1 MIIDIYTHLAPQ
13 TFLDRLGS
21 TSPELNNIAR
31 RLLGI
36 KPLFDLD
43 ARFVTMDAVADYRQ
57 VISLPNPAIEDMCPV
72 GMGLQLARIANDELA
87 AICSRHRDRFAGFA
101 AAVDLRDVESAV
113 GEARR
118 AVRDL
123 GAAGVQIYTNVA
135 GEPLDDSRF
144 RPFFAAMADLDRP
157 IWLHPTRTAKHSD
170 YASESKSRFEMW
182 WCFGWPYDTS
192 VAIARLVLDGLLDRH
207 PDLKVIT
214 HHLGGMI
221 PYFAGRVGPG
231 LEVLGNR
238 TTDEDYSEVLSS
250 LKRPHLDYFKSL
262 YADTAMFGAGNALQ
276 CGIDFFSADHV
287 VFATDAPLG
296 PIAKTVDAIQ
306 AVGLDRKSQ
315 LKILSGNAAAL
326 LGLDL
331 SA

>member
-13 TFLDRLGS
+13 TFLDQLGT
-21 TSPELNNIAR
+21 TSPQLENVAR

-43 ARFVTMDAVADYRQ
+43 ARFAAIDTVDDYRQ
-57 VISLPNPAIEDMCPV
+57 VIALPNPAIEDMCPP
-72 GMGLQLARIANDELA
+72 GKGLELARIANDELA
-87 AICSRHRDRFAGFA
+87 ALCAKHPNRFVGFA
-101 AAVDLRDVESAV
+101 AAVDLRVVDGAI

-118 AVRDL
+118 TIAEL
-123 GAAGVQIYTNVA
+123 GAVGVQIYTNVA
-135 GEPLDDSRF
+135 GEPLDDPRF

-157 IWLHPTRTAKHSD
+157 IWLHPTRTAARSD
-170 YASESKSRFEMW
+170 YVSEAKSRFEMW

-192 VAIARLVLDGLLDRH
+192 VATTRLVLDGLFDRH
-207 PDLKVIT
+207 PDLKIIT

-231 LEVLGNR
+231 LDVLGSR
-238 TTDEDYSEVLSS
+238 TTDEDYGRVLSS
-250 LKRPHLDYFKSL
+250 LKRPHLEYFKSF
-262 YADTAMFGAGNALQ
+262 YADTAMFGAGNALR

-296 PIAKTVDAIQ
+296 PIAKTVDALR
-306 AVGLDRKSQ
+306 AVGLIAKASSRS
-315 LKILSGNAAAL
+315 
-326 LGLDL
+326 
-331 SA
+331 